1 MYQQMIFVN
10 LAVNDLEAS
19 KKFFTELGFAL
30 NEQFSDDSTASVVIS
45 DAIVLMI
52 MKKERFGQF
61 TKKQI
66 ADSSQTVEALLALS
80 AESREKVDELVDKAI
95 ASGVPPPARPR
106 SRATSCT
113 AGPSST
119 RTVTTS
125 RSSGWTRRSSR
136 AEQPSG
142 PYEPILTGPEGR
154 GGGNSPPPPVA
165 RRGSQAL
172 PEPPRYV
179 SHPKL
184 ARSSQNSRN
193 ERSPRT
199 STSSLVR
206 GRRR

>member
-52 MKKERFGQF
+52 MKKDRFGQF

-95 ASGVPPPARPR
+95 ASGVPRRRDPGAGRLHVRPGLLRPGRPPLR
-106 SRATSCT
+106 SRLD
-113 AGPSST
+113 GPVGHRGLSS
-119 RTVTTS
+119 RPGRTS
-125 RSSGWTRRSSR
+125 RS
-136 AEQPSG
+136 
-142 PYEPILTGPEGR
+142 
-154 GGGNSPPPPVA
+154 
-165 RRGSQAL
+165 
-172 PEPPRYV
+172 
-179 SHPKL
+179 
-184 ARSSQNSRN
+184 
-193 ERSPRT
+193 
-199 STSSLVR
+199 
-206 GRRR
+206 